1 MLFNVPSQYYCSI
14 GLDECLELEAV
25 FPRIR
30 AAIPGRI
37 TLDTPNVLTINRLRG
52 YHPLWRS
59 FPAIITYNCSA
70 VYEVLNTTCPLNFF
84 NGFGLFCSGFV
95 RHYFRNL
102 N

>member
-1 MLFNVPSQYYCSI
+1 MLFNFPSQYYCSI

-25 FPRIR
+25 FPRVR
-30 AAIPGRI
+30 AANPGRI
-37 TLDTPNVLTINRLRG
+37 TLDTPNLRVIIRLRG

-59 FPAIITYNCSA
+59 FPAIITYSHDA
-70 VYEVLNTTCPLNFF
+70 VYEVLNTTFPVNFF
-84 NGFGLFCSGFV
+84 TGFGLFSSGFV